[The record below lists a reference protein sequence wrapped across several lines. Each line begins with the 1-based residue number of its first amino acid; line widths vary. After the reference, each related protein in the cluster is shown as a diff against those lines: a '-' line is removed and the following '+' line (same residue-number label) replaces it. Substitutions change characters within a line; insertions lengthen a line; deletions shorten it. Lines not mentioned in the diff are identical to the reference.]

1 MKRFRFK
8 TEQELRD
15 SLEWAE
21 TYGMPKGWGSD
32 KDLLLNLGKEI
43 TDPYLITKCILNN
56 RIRVS
61 DHSGVFTRY
70 YVQIEEKE
78 KEKMKRYRFKT
89 KEEFGR
95 DMPLGWVAQMLPNLG
110 KELTEITPE
119 IVEEIAQG
127 RNFNYKGEGNYKYA
141 YRYSDTVEIEEPKR
155 IPKQDWE
162 ELDLTS
168 IICGLEMQN
177 GNKFYLLWNVD
188 GFIPVNLKEHS
199 STSYSDTPNIESGLD
214 IMSETRGNK
223 KLYKFETMEKLI
235 KWATT

>member
-1 MKRFRFK
+1 MRRFRFK
-8 TEQELRD
+8 TEEELKESR
-15 SLEWAE
+15 EWAFSF
-21 TYGMPKGWGSD
+21 GMPIGWGSD

-43 TDPYLITKCILNN
+43 TNPILLAECRVNGKIRIGKNGYLRT
-56 RIRVS
+56 S
-61 DHSGVFTRY
+61 Y
-70 YVQIEEKE
+70 YVEIEKQKE
-78 KEKMKRYRFKT
+78 MKRYRFKT

-95 DMPLGWVAQMLPNLG
+95 DMPLGWVEQMLPNLG
-110 KELTEITPE
+110 KELINITPDIE
-119 IVEEIAQG
+119 KVIING
-127 RNFNYKGEGNYKYA
+127 GNFSYVGDSPGAYS

-214 IMSETRGNK
+214 SMSETRGNK

>member
-1 MKRFRFK
+1 MRRFRFK
-8 TEQELRD
+8 TEEELKESR
-15 SLEWAE
+15 EWAFSF
-21 TYGMPKGWGSD
+21 GMPIGWGSD

-43 TDPYLITKCILNN
+43 TNPILLAECMVNGKIRIGKKDYLRT
-56 RIRVS
+56 S
-61 DHSGVFTRY
+61 Y
-70 YVQIEEKE
+70 YVEIEKQKE
-78 KEKMKRYRFKT
+78 MKRYRFKT

-110 KELTEITPE
+110 KELTEITPD
-119 IVEEIAQG
+119 IVYAITQG
-127 RNFNYKGEGNYKYA
+127 WNFKYKGESNYKYT

-155 IPKQDWE
+155 IPKEDWE
-162 ELDLTS
+162 DLNLNS
-168 IICGLEMQN
+168 SICGLEMQN

-199 STSYSDTPNIESGLD
+199 STSYSDTSNIESGLD
-214 IMSETRGNK
+214 SMSETRGNK

>member
-1 MKRFRFK
+1 MRRFRFK
-8 TEQELRD
+8 TEEELKESR
-15 SLEWAE
+15 EWAFSF
-21 TYGMPKGWGSD
+21 GMPIGWGSD

-43 TDPYLITKCILNN
+43 TNPILLAECRVNGKIRIGKNDYLRT
-56 RIRVS
+56 S
-61 DHSGVFTRY
+61 Y
-70 YVQIEEKE
+70 YVEIEKQKE
-78 KEKMKRYRFKT
+78 MKRYRFKT

-119 IVEEIAQG
+119 IVEAIAQG
-127 RNFNYKGEGNYKYA
+127 RDFSYKGECNYRYA
-141 YRYSDTVEIEEPKR
+141 YVYSDTVEIEEPKR
-155 IPKQDWE
+155 IPKEVWG
-162 ELDLTS
+162 DLNLNS
-168 IICGLEMQN
+168 SICGLEMQN

-199 STSYSDTPNIESGLD
+199 STSYSYTSNIESGLD
-214 IMSETRGNK
+214 SMSETRGNK

>member
-1 MKRFRFK
+1 MRRFRFK

-21 TYGMPKGWGSD
+21 TFGMPKGWGSD

-43 TDPYLITKCILNN
+43 TNPILLAECRVNGKIRIGKNGYLRT
-56 RIRVS
+56 S
-61 DHSGVFTRY
+61 Y
-70 YVQIEEKE
+70 YVEIEKQKE
-78 KEKMKRYRFKT
+78 MKRYRFKT

-95 DMPLGWVAQMLPNLG
+95 DMPIGWVPQMLPNLG
-110 KELTEITPE
+110 KELTEITPD
-119 IVEEIAQG
+119 IVEAIGQG
-127 RNFNYKGEGNYKYA
+127 MNFNYKGESNYKYV
-141 YRYSDTVEIEEPKR
+141 YKYSDTVEMEDLTR
-155 IPKQDWE
+155 IPKEDWE

-199 STSYSDTPNIESGLD
+199 STSYSDTSNIESGLD
-214 IMSETRGNK
+214 SMSETRGNK

>member
-1 MKRFRFK
+1 MRRFRFK

-15 SLEWAE
+15 SLEWAK

-32 KDLLLNLGKEI
+32 KALLAKLGTEI

-61 DHSGVFTRY
+61 AHSGMFTRY
-70 YVQIEEKE
+70 YVEIKE

-110 KELTEITPE
+110 KELINITPDIE
-119 IVEEIAQG
+119 KVIING
-127 RNFNYKGEGNYKYA
+127 DNFNYVGDSPRAYC
-141 YRYSDTVEIEEPKR
+141 YRYSDTVEMEDLTR
-155 IPKQDWE
+155 IPKEDWE
-162 ELDLTS
+162 DLNLNS
-168 IICGLEMQN
+168 SICGLEMQN
-177 GNKFYLLWNVD
+177 GNKFYLIWNVD

-199 STSYSDTPNIESGLD
+199 STSYSDTSNIESGLD
-214 IMSETRGNK
+214 SMSETRGNK
-223 KLYKFETMEKLI
+223 KLYRFENMEKLI